1 MNIKPHGSDGE
12 DFTLSGKHAWITV
25 GNLSVRIN
33 NSIDTM
39 SIGVWELG
47 DEFNDPVDEM
57 TVYQPVKMKIVGKKI
72 VKTAWATKTNRTKE

>member
-12 DFTLSGKHAWITV
+12 DFILSGKHAWITV

-33 NSIDTM
+33 NSTDTM

-57 TVYQPVKMKIVGKKI
+57 IVYQPVKMKIVGKKI
-72 VKTAWATKTNRTKE
+72 VKTGWTTKTNRTKE